1 MFINNKLRVIDKNS
15 DYKEEN
21 QEEVN
26 SIMLDDE
33 VKQAIAS
40 KEDISAAYASAK
52 ESNISGVF
60 RLEYLHECIF
70 LF

>member
-1 MFINNKLRVIDKNS
+1 
-15 DYKEEN
+15 
-21 QEEVN
+21 
-26 SIMLDDE
+26 MLDDE